1 MHKIIKKLLII
12 SSFIFIVFTLTS
24 CIGIGPNG
32 IKLPKKK
39 QIYKSL
45 NDYLEITV
53 PKIDEVLYYYYYY
66 YYYEGDHLP
75 AFDST
80 SCYDLQ
86 AVVTLDEVPT
96 DIDNMLGNEKM
107 MMKYSSERFD
117 DCERK
122 GKFGKYVYFLGI
134 LTGIGQEY
142 RTILENSSNFY
153 WTFYYEKHH
162 SNGDTIFFMGVYLPD
177 YNYLYLYEN
186 EYLAKYFQFVEQ
198 N

>member
-1 MHKIIKKLLII
+1 MHRIIKKLFFI

-32 IKLPKKK
+32 IILPKKK
-39 QIYKSL
+39 RIYKTFS
-45 NDYLEITV
+45 ETIGITV
-53 PKIDEVLYYYYYY
+53 PKIDEVLYYYYG
-66 YYYEGDHLP
+66 GDHLP
-75 AFDST
+75 PIDST
-80 SCYDLQ
+80 SCYALRT
-86 AVVTLDEVPT
+86 VITLDEVPT

-122 GKFGKYVYFLGI
+122 GKFGKYVYFLDIISGI
-134 LTGIGQEY
+134 KEEY
-142 RTILENSSNFY
+142 EEVLYNSSNFY

-162 SNGDTIFFMGVYLPD
+162 SNGDTIFFMGIYLPD
-177 YNYLYLYEN
+177 YNYLYLYEY
-186 EYLAKYFQFVEQ
+186 EYPAKNCQNVEY

>member
-1 MHKIIKKLLII
+1 MHKIIKKLFFL

-24 CIGIGPNG
+24 CIGIGPNE
-32 IKLPKKK
+32 IILPKKK

-53 PKIDEVLYYYYYY
+53 PKIDEVLD

-75 AFDST
+75 AFNPT
-80 SCYDLQ
+80 SCYTLRT
-86 AVVTLDEVPT
+86 VITLDEVPT

-177 YNYLYLYEN
+177 YNYLYLFER
-186 EYLAKYFQFVEQ
+186 EYHPRDFQFVEQ

>member
-1 MHKIIKKLLII
+1 M
-12 SSFIFIVFTLTS
+12 FTLTS

-32 IKLPKKK
+32 IILPKKK

-53 PKIDEVLYYYYYY
+53 PKIDEVLD

-75 AFDST
+75 AFNPT

-96 DIDNMLGNEKM
+96 YIDNMLGNEKM
-107 MMKYSSERFD
+107 VMKYSNELFTNCRRRGD
-117 DCERK
+117 
-122 GKFGKYVYFLGI
+122 FGKYVNYTDI
-134 LTGIGQEY
+134 LAGMKEEY
-142 RTILENSSNFY
+142 KEVLYNSSNFY

-162 SNGDTIFFMGVYLPD
+162 SNGDTIFFMGIYLPD
-177 YNYLYLYEN
+177 YNYLYLYEY
-186 EYLAKYFQFVEQ
+186 EYPAKNCQNVEY

>member
-24 CIGIGPNG
+24 CIGIGPNE
-32 IKLPKKK
+32 IILPKKK
-39 QIYKSL
+39 RIYKTFS
-45 NDYLEITV
+45 ETIGITI
-53 PKIDEVLYYYYYY
+53 PKIDEVLDYYYG
-66 YYYEGDHLP
+66 GDHLP
-75 AFDST
+75 PIDST
-80 SCYDLQ
+80 SCYTLRT
-86 AVVTLDEVPT
+86 VITLDEVPT
-96 DIDNMLGNEKM
+96 DIDNMFGNEKM

-122 GKFGKYVYFLGI
+122 GKFGKYVYFLNIISGI
-134 LTGIGQEY
+134 KEEY
-142 RTILENSSNFY
+142 EEVLYNSSNFY

-177 YNYLYLYEN
+177 YNYLYLFER
-186 EYLAKYFQFVEQ
+186 EYHPRDFQFVEQ

>member
-66 YYYEGDHLP
+66 YEGDHLP

-107 MMKYSSERFD
+107 MMKYSSELFV
-117 DCERK
+117 DCKTR
-122 GKFGKYVYFLGI
+122 GYFGKYVYFLGI
-134 LTGIGQEY
+134 LSGVKEEY
-142 RTILENSSNFY
+142 KEVLYNSSNFY

-162 SNGDTIFFMGVYLPD
+162 SNGDTIFFMGIYLPD
-177 YNYLYLYEN
+177 YNYLYLYEY
-186 EYLAKYFQFVEQ
+186 EYPAKNCQNVEY

>member
-1 MHKIIKKLLII
+1 MHRIIKKILII

-53 PKIDEVLYYYYYY
+53 PKIDEVLYYYY
-66 YYYEGDHLP
+66 EGDHLP

-107 MMKYSSERFD
+107 IMKYSSELFV
-117 DCERK
+117 DCKTR
-122 GKFGKYVYFLGI
+122 GYFGKYVYFLGI
-134 LTGIGQEY
+134 LSGVKEEY
-142 RTILENSSNFY
+142 KEVLYNSSNFY

-186 EYLAKYFQFVEQ
+186 EYLAKYCQNVEY

>member
-53 PKIDEVLYYYYYY
+53 PKIDEVLY

-122 GKFGKYVYFLGI
+122 GKFGKYVYFLDIISGI
-134 LTGIGQEY
+134 KEEY
-142 RTILENSSNFY
+142 EEVLYNSSNFY

-186 EYLAKYFQFVEQ
+186 EYLAKYCQNVEY

>member
-66 YYYEGDHLP
+66 EGDHLP

-107 MMKYSSERFD
+107 MMKYSSDRFY

-122 GKFGKYVYFLGI
+122 GKFGKYVYFLDI
-134 LTGIGQEY
+134 ISCIKEEY
-142 RTILENSSNFY
+142 EEVLYNSSNFY

-162 SNGDTIFFMGVYLPD
+162 SNGDTIFFMGIYLPD
-177 YNYLYLYEN
+177 YNYLYLYEY
-186 EYLAKYFQFVEQ
+186 EYPAKNCQNVEY

>member
-1 MHKIIKKLLII
+1 MKLIKKLLFI

-32 IKLPKKK
+32 IILPKKK
-39 QIYKSL
+39 RIYKSL

-53 PKIDEVLYYYYYY
+53 PKIDEVLD

-80 SCYDLQ
+80 SCYALR
-86 AVVTLDEVPT
+86 AVITLDEVPT

-177 YNYLYLYEN
+177 YNYLYLYEY
-186 EYLAKYFQFVEQ
+186 EYPAKNCQNVEY

>member
-1 MHKIIKKLLII
+1 MHRIIKKILFI
-12 SSFIFIVFTLTS
+12 SSFIFMVFTLTS
-24 CIGIGPNG
+24 CIRIGPNG
-32 IKLPKKK
+32 IILPKKK
-39 QIYKSL
+39 RIYKTFS
-45 NDYLEITV
+45 ETIGITV
-53 PKIDEVLYYYYYY
+53 PKIDEVLDYYYG
-66 YYYEGDHLP
+66 GDHLP
-75 AFDST
+75 PIDST
-80 SCYDLQ
+80 SCYALRT
-86 AVVTLDEVPT
+86 VITLDEVPT

-186 EYLAKYFQFVEQ
+186 EYLAKYCQNVEY

>member
-1 MHKIIKKLLII
+1 MHKIIKKLFFL

-24 CIGIGPNG
+24 CIRIGPNE
-32 IKLPKKK
+32 IILPKKK

-53 PKIDEVLYYYYYY
+53 PKIDEVLD

-75 AFDST
+75 AFNPT
-80 SCYDLQ
+80 SCYTLRT
-86 AVVTLDEVPT
+86 VITLDEVPT
-96 DIDNMLGNEKM
+96 DIGNMLGNEKM

-122 GKFGKYVYFLGI
+122 GKFGKYVYFLDIISGI
-134 LTGIGQEY
+134 KEEY
-142 RTILENSSNFY
+142 EEVLYNSSNFY

-177 YNYLYLYEN
+177 YNYLYLFER
-186 EYLAKYFQFVEQ
+186 EYHPRDFQFVEQ

>member
-1 MHKIIKKLLII
+1 MKLIKKICCL

-53 PKIDEVLYYYYYY
+53 PKIDEVLY

-122 GKFGKYVYFLGI
+122 GKFGKYVYFLDIISGI
-134 LTGIGQEY
+134 KEEY
-142 RTILENSSNFY
+142 EEVLYNSSNFY

-177 YNYLYLYEN
+177 YNYLYLCES
-186 EYLAKYFQFVEQ
+186 EYHPRDFQFVEQ

>member
-53 PKIDEVLYYYYYY
+53 PKIDEVLYYY

-186 EYLAKYFQFVEQ
+186 EYLAKYCQNVEY

>member
-1 MHKIIKKLLII
+1 MKLIKKICCL

-32 IKLPKKK
+32 IILPKKK
-39 QIYKSL
+39 RIYKSL

-53 PKIDEVLYYYYYY
+53 PKIDEVLYYYY
-66 YYYEGDHLP
+66 EGDHLP

-80 SCYDLQ
+80 SCYALR
-86 AVVTLDEVPT
+86 AVITLDEVPT

-122 GKFGKYVYFLGI
+122 GKFGKYVYFLDIISGI
-134 LTGIGQEY
+134 KEEY
-142 RTILENSSNFY
+142 EEVLYNSSNFY

-162 SNGDTIFFMGVYLPD
+162 SNGDTIFFMGIYLPD
-177 YNYLYLYEN
+177 YNYLYLYEY
-186 EYLAKYFQFVEQ
+186 EYPAKNCQNVEY

>member
-12 SSFIFIVFTLTS
+12 SSFIFIVYTLTS

-66 YYYEGDHLP
+66 YEGDHLP

-80 SCYDLQ
+80 SCYALRT
-86 AVVTLDEVPT
+86 VITLDEVPT
-96 DIDNMLGNEKM
+96 DIVNMLGNEKM
-107 MMKYSSERFD
+107 VMKKISERFE
-117 DCERK
+117 DCERR
-122 GKFGKYVYFLGI
+122 GDFGKYVLR
-134 LTGIGQEY
+134 TGIPYDMRDEY
-142 RTILENSSNFY
+142 EEILENSCNYY

-162 SNGDTIFFMGVYLPD
+162 TNGDTIFFMGIYLPD
-177 YNYLYLYEN
+177 YNYLYLFEN
-186 EYLAKYFQFVEQ
+186 EFAALYCQNVEY

>member
-1 MHKIIKKLLII
+1 MKLIKKICCL
-12 SSFIFIVFTLTS
+12 SSFIFIVFALTS

-32 IKLPKKK
+32 IILPKKK
-39 QIYKSL
+39 RIYKSL

-53 PKIDEVLYYYYYY
+53 PKIDEVLYYYY
-66 YYYEGDHLP
+66 EGDHLP

-80 SCYDLQ
+80 SCYALR
-86 AVVTLDEVPT
+86 AVITLDEVPT

-177 YNYLYLYEN
+177 YNYLYLFER
-186 EYLAKYFQFVEQ
+186 EYHPRDFQFVEQ

>member
-1 MHKIIKKLLII
+1 MKLIKKICCL
-12 SSFIFIVFTLTS
+12 SSFIFIVFALTS

-32 IKLPKKK
+32 IILPKKK
-39 QIYKSL
+39 RIYKSL

-53 PKIDEVLYYYYYY
+53 PKIDEVLYYYY
-66 YYYEGDHLP
+66 EGDHLP

-80 SCYDLQ
+80 SCDPLR
-86 AVVTLDEVPT
+86 AIVILDKTPA
-96 DIDNMLGNEKM
+96 DIVNMLGNEKM

-177 YNYLYLYEN
+177 YNYLYLCES
-186 EYLAKYFQFVEQ
+186 EYPAKNCQNVEY

>member
-1 MHKIIKKLLII
+1 MKLIKKICCL

-32 IKLPKKK
+32 IILPKKK
-39 QIYKSL
+39 RIYKSL

-53 PKIDEVLYYYYYY
+53 PKIDEVLD

-75 AFDST
+75 AFNPT
-80 SCYDLQ
+80 SCYALRT
-86 AVVTLDEVPT
+86 VITLDEVPT

-122 GKFGKYVYFLGI
+122 GKFGKYVYFLDIISGI
-134 LTGIGQEY
+134 KEEY
-142 RTILENSSNFY
+142 EEVLYNSSNFY

-177 YNYLYLYEN
+177 YNYLYLCES
-186 EYLAKYFQFVEQ
+186 EYHPRDFQFVEQ

>member
-1 MHKIIKKLLII
+1 MHKIIKKLFFL

-24 CIGIGPNG
+24 CIGIGPNE
-32 IKLPKKK
+32 IILPKKK

-53 PKIDEVLYYYYYY
+53 PKIDEVLD

-75 AFDST
+75 AFNPT
-80 SCYDLQ
+80 SCYTLRT
-86 AVVTLDEVPT
+86 VITLDEVPT

-122 GKFGKYVYFLGI
+122 GKFGKYVYFLDIISGI
-134 LTGIGQEY
+134 KEEY
-142 RTILENSSNFY
+142 EEVLYNSSNFY

-162 SNGDTIFFMGVYLPD
+162 SNGDTIFFMGIYLPD
-177 YNYLYLYEN
+177 YNYLYLYEY
-186 EYLAKYFQFVEQ
+186 EYPAKNCQNVEY

>member
-66 YYYEGDHLP
+66 EGDHLP

-107 MMKYSSERFD
+107 IMKYSSELFTNCRRRGD
-117 DCERK
+117 
-122 GKFGKYVYFLGI
+122 FGKYVNYTDI
-134 LTGIGQEY
+134 LSGMKEDHK
-142 RTILENSSNFY
+142 TILENSSNFY

-186 EYLAKYFQFVEQ
+186 EYLAKYCQNVEY

>member
-1 MHKIIKKLLII
+1 MHKIIKKLLFI
-12 SSFIFIVFTLTS
+12 SSFIFIVFALTS
-24 CIGIGPNG
+24 CIGVGPNG
-32 IKLPKKK
+32 IILPKKK
-39 QIYKSL
+39 RIYKTFS
-45 NDYLEITV
+45 ETIGITV
-53 PKIDEVLYYYYYY
+53 PKIDEVLYYYYG
-66 YYYEGDHLP
+66 GDHLP
-75 AFDST
+75 PIDST
-80 SCYDLQ
+80 SCYALRT
-86 AVVTLDEVPT
+86 VITLDEVPT

-186 EYLAKYFQFVEQ
+186 EYLAKYCQNVEY

>member
-1 MHKIIKKLLII
+1 MHRIIKKLFFI

-32 IKLPKKK
+32 IILPKKK
-39 QIYKSL
+39 RIYKTFS
-45 NDYLEITV
+45 ETIGITV
-53 PKIDEVLYYYYYY
+53 PKIDEVLYYYYG
-66 YYYEGDHLP
+66 GDHLP
-75 AFDST
+75 PIDST
-80 SCYDLQ
+80 SCYALRT
-86 AVVTLDEVPT
+86 VITLDEVPT

-122 GKFGKYVYFLGI
+122 GKFGKYVYFLDIISGI
-134 LTGIGQEY
+134 KEEY
-142 RTILENSSNFY
+142 EEVLYNSSNFY

-162 SNGDTIFFMGVYLPD
+162 SNGDTVFFMGVYLPD

-186 EYLAKYFQFVEQ
+186 EYLAKYCQNVEY

>member
-1 MHKIIKKLLII
+1 MHKIIKKLFFL

-24 CIGIGPNG
+24 CIGIGPNE
-32 IKLPKKK
+32 IILPKKK

-53 PKIDEVLYYYYYY
+53 PKIDEVLD

-75 AFDST
+75 AFNST
-80 SCYDLQ
+80 SCYTLRT
-86 AVVTLDEVPT
+86 VITLDEVPT

-122 GKFGKYVYFLGI
+122 GKFGKYVYFLDIISGI
-134 LTGIGQEY
+134 KEEY
-142 RTILENSSNFY
+142 EEVLYNSSNFY

-177 YNYLYLYEN
+177 YNYLYLFER
-186 EYLAKYFQFVEQ
+186 EYHPRDFQFVEQ

>member
-53 PKIDEVLYYYYYY
+53 PKIDEVLYYY

-142 RTILENSSNFY
+142 KTILENSSNFY

-186 EYLAKYFQFVEQ
+186 EYLAKYCQNVEY

>member
-1 MHKIIKKLLII
+1 MKLIKKICCL

-32 IKLPKKK
+32 IILPKKK
-39 QIYKSL
+39 RIYKSL

-53 PKIDEVLYYYYYY
+53 PKIDEVLYYYY
-66 YYYEGDHLP
+66 EGDHLP

-80 SCYDLQ
+80 SCYALR
-86 AVVTLDEVPT
+86 AVITLDEVPT

-122 GKFGKYVYFLGI
+122 GKFGKYVYFLDI
-134 LTGIGQEY
+134 ISCIKEEY
-142 RTILENSSNFY
+142 EEVLYNSSNFY

-162 SNGDTIFFMGVYLPD
+162 SNGDTIFFMGIYLPD
-177 YNYLYLYEN
+177 YNYLYLYEY
-186 EYLAKYFQFVEQ
+186 EYPAKNCQNVEY

>member
-53 PKIDEVLYYYYYY
+53 PKIDEVLYYYY
-66 YYYEGDHLP
+66 EGDHLP

-107 MMKYSSERFD
+107 MMKYSSELFV
-117 DCERK
+117 DCKTR
-122 GKFGKYVYFLGI
+122 GYFGKYVYFLGI
-134 LTGIGQEY
+134 LSGVKEEY
-142 RTILENSSNFY
+142 KEVLYNSSNFY

-186 EYLAKYFQFVEQ
+186 EYLAKYCQNVEY

>member
-1 MHKIIKKLLII
+1 MKLIKKICCL

-32 IKLPKKK
+32 IILPKKK
-39 QIYKSL
+39 RIYKSL

-53 PKIDEVLYYYYYY
+53 PKIDEVLYYYY
-66 YYYEGDHLP
+66 EGDHLP

-80 SCYDLQ
+80 SCYALR
-86 AVVTLDEVPT
+86 AVITLDEVPT

-122 GKFGKYVYFLGI
+122 GKFGKYVYFLDI
-134 LTGIGQEY
+134 ISCIKEEY
-142 RTILENSSNFY
+142 EEVLYNSSNFY

-162 SNGDTIFFMGVYLPD
+162 SNGDTIFFMSVYLPD
-177 YNYLYLYEN
+177 YNYLYLFER
-186 EYLAKYFQFVEQ
+186 ECHPRDFQFVEQ

>member
-1 MHKIIKKLLII
+1 MKLIKKLLFI

-53 PKIDEVLYYYYYY
+53 PKIDEVLYYYY
-66 YYYEGDHLP
+66 EGDHLP

-80 SCYDLQ
+80 SCYDLR

-134 LTGIGQEY
+134 LSGIGQEY

-186 EYLAKYFQFVEQ
+186 EYLAKYCQNVEY

>member
-1 MHKIIKKLLII
+1 MHKIIKKLFFL

-24 CIGIGPNG
+24 CIGIGPNE
-32 IKLPKKK
+32 IILPKKK

-53 PKIDEVLYYYYYY
+53 PKIDEVLD

-75 AFDST
+75 AFNPT
-80 SCYDLQ
+80 SCYALRT
-86 AVVTLDEVPT
+86 VITLDEVPT

-177 YNYLYLYEN
+177 YNYLYLFER
-186 EYLAKYFQFVEQ
+186 EYHPRDFQFVEQ

>member
-66 YYYEGDHLP
+66 EADHLP

-107 MMKYSSERFD
+107 IMKYSSELFTNCRRRGD
-117 DCERK
+117 
-122 GKFGKYVYFLGI
+122 FGKYVNYTDI
-134 LTGIGQEY
+134 LSGMKEDY
-142 RTILENSSNFY
+142 KTILENSSNFY

-186 EYLAKYFQFVEQ
+186 EYLAKYCQNVEY

>member
-1 MHKIIKKLLII
+1 MKLIKKICCL

-32 IKLPKKK
+32 IILPKKK
-39 QIYKSL
+39 RIYKSL

-53 PKIDEVLYYYYYY
+53 PKIDEVLYYYY
-66 YYYEGDHLP
+66 EGDHLP

-80 SCYDLQ
+80 SCYALR
-86 AVVTLDEVPT
+86 AVITLDEVPT

-162 SNGDTIFFMGVYLPD
+162 SNGDTIFFMGVYLLD
-177 YNYLYLYEN
+177 YNYLYLFER
-186 EYLAKYFQFVEQ
+186 EYHPRDFQFVEQ